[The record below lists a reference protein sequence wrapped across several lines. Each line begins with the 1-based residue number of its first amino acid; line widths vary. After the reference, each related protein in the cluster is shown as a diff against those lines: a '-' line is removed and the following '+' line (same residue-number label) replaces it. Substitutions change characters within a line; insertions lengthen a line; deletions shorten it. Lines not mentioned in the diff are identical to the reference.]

1 MKASRRL
8 VLGAALAAP
17 TLVGD
22 QGARAQDKPML
33 EDLAHRAAIYLF
45 PVYEMYRTRWN
56 ATVDEKNPARQKLNR
71 FLHVP
76 TLATYR
82 SRAVTMPNADTLD
95 SSAWLDLS
103 VEPVFLTVPDMGG
116 RYYSFALMS
125 LFTDNFAC
133 ISRRL
138 DGNRPRPR
146 MIVGPGWK
154 GAADRDV
161 ELVRAPTNSV
171 WLLGRILVD
180 GPPDQESVW
189 TLQSR
194 TLLESPDM
202 RNERRILETQELMR
216 QRNTPPPEPVADWS
230 PINPADPFDLF
241 EVGMRAMGESP
252 LTERDKT
259 VLEDFVP
266 LRLRPGRKY
275 DLRAFSEAER
285 GAIARGI
292 ARARDEIRK
301 ADSFGK
307 PGGFGTTVNGWRFP
321 QRDLGNFG
329 DDYLYRAAVALTALA
344 ALEVAEATYL
354 ICSSDAE
361 GRPLDGSRH
370 YMLRFPAGQLPP
382 AKAFWSLSM
391 YELTPEG
398 RAFFTDNPLSRYAI
412 GDRTRG
418 LTHGADGSLDILIQH
433 DRPEEG
439 REANWL
445 PAPAGQMRLVLRA
458 YEPDEALLDGS
469 YRIPPVMQL

>member
-1 MKASRRL
+1 
-8 VLGAALAAP
+8 
-17 TLVGD
+17 
-22 QGARAQDKPML
+22 ML
-33 EDLAHRAAIYLF
+33 EDLARRAAIYLF

-56 ATVDEKNPARQKLNR
+56 ATVNDKNPARQKLNHI
-71 FLHVP
+71 LHVP

-82 SRAVTMPNADTLD
+82 SRAVTTPNADTLY

-133 ISRRL
+133 VSRRL

-146 MIVGPGWK
+146 MIVGPRWK
-154 GAADRDV
+154 GVADHDV

-180 GPPDQESVW
+180 GPPDLETVW

-194 TLLESPDM
+194 TLLESPDT

-216 QRNTPPPEPVADWS
+216 QRSTPPPEPVADWL
-230 PINPADPFDLF
+230 PINPGDPFDLF
-241 EVGMRAMGESP
+241 EVGMRALGESP
-252 LTERDKT
+252 LAEHDKT
-259 VLEDFVP
+259 VIEDFAP
-266 LRLRPGRKY
+266 LRLWPGRKY
-275 DLRAFSEAER
+275 DLRAFSETER
-285 GAIARGI
+285 EAIKRGI
-292 ARARDEIRK
+292 ARARDEIR
-301 ADSFGK
+301 A
-307 PGGFGTTVNGWRFP
+307 PGRRVGTIVNGWSYP
-321 QRDLGNFG
+321 QRNLGNFG
-329 DDYLYRAAVALTALA
+329 DDYLYRAVIALTALA

-354 ICSSDAE
+354 MCSADA
-361 GRPLDGSRH
+361 GGQPLDGRNR
-370 YMLRFPAGQLPP
+370 YRLRFEPGQLPP

-391 YELTPEG
+391 YEITSEG
-398 RAFFTDNPLSRYAI
+398 RAFFTDNPISRYAI

-418 LTHGADGSLDILIQH
+418 MTRDADGSLEIFLQH
-433 DRPEEG
+433 DRPSEG

-445 PAPAGQMRLVLRA
+445 PAPAGPMRLVLRA
-458 YEPDEALLDGS
+458 YEPAESLVDGN

>member
-1 MKASRRL
+1 MTTTRRW
-8 VLGAALAAP
+8 VLGAAIAVP
-17 TLVGD
+17 TL
-22 QGARAQDKPML
+22 ARAQEKSML
-33 EDLAHRAAIYLF
+33 EDLARRAAIYLF

-56 ATVDEKNPARQKLNR
+56 ATVNEKNPARHKLNR

-82 SRAVTMPNADTLD
+82 SRAVTTPNADTLY

-116 RYYSFALMS
+116 RYYSFAFMS

-133 ISRRL
+133 VSRRL

-146 MIVGPGWK
+146 MIVGPSWK
-154 GAADRDV
+154 GVADHDV
-161 ELVRAPTNSV
+161 ELIRAPTNSV
-171 WLLGRILVD
+171 WLLGRILID

-230 PINPADPFDLF
+230 PINPNDPFDLF
-241 EVGMRAMGESP
+241 EVGMRALGESP
-252 LTERDKT
+252 LGEHDKA
-259 VLEDFVP
+259 VLEDFAP
-266 LRLRPGRKY
+266 LRLRPGYKV
-275 DLRAFSEAER
+275 DLRAFSESER
-285 GAIARGI
+285 EAIKRGI
-292 ARARDEIRK
+292 AHARDEIR
-301 ADSFGK
+301 K

-321 QRDLGNFG
+321 PRNLGNFG
-329 DDYLYRAAVALTALA
+329 DDYLYRAVIALTALA

-354 ICSSDAE
+354 MCDSDAE
-361 GRPLDGSRH
+361 GRLLDGSRR
-370 YMLRFPAGQLPP
+370 YVLRFAAGQLPP
-382 AKAFWSLSM
+382 ARAFWSLSM

-398 RAFFTDNPLSRYAI
+398 RAFLTDNPISRYAI

-433 DRPEEG
+433 DRPAEG
-439 REANWL
+439 EEANWL
-445 PAPAGQMRLVLRA
+445 PAPAGPMRLVLRA
-458 YEPDEALLDGS
+458 YEPDESLLDAS
-469 YRIPPVMQL
+469 YRIPPVVPL

>member
-1 MKASRRL
+1 MTVTRRC

-17 TLVGD
+17 AL
-22 QGARAQDKPML
+22 ARAQDKPVL
-33 EDLAHRAAIYLF
+33 EDLARRAAVYLF

-56 ATVDEKNPARQKLNR
+56 ATVNEKNPARQKLNR
-71 FLHVP
+71 FRHVR

-82 SRAVTMPNADTLD
+82 SRAVTAPNADMLY

-116 RYYSFALMS
+116 RYYSFAFMS

-146 MIVGPGWK
+146 MIVCPGWK
-154 GAADRDV
+154 GAADHDV

-180 GPPDQESVW
+180 GAPDQETVW

-230 PINPADPFDLF
+230 PITPADPFDLF

-259 VLEDFVP
+259 VLEDFAP

-275 DLRAFSEAER
+275 DLRAFSETER
-285 GAIARGI
+285 EAITRGI
-292 ARARDEIRK
+292 ARARDEIR
-301 ADSFGK
+301 K

-321 QRDLGNFG
+321 QRDLGKFG
-329 DDYLYRAAVALTALA
+329 DDYLYRAVIALTALA

-354 ICSSDAE
+354 TCSTDAD
-361 GRPLDGSRH
+361 GRPLDGRNR
-370 YMLRFPAGQLPP
+370 YRLRFESGELPP

-391 YELTPEG
+391 YEVTPDG
-398 RAFFTDNPLSRYAI
+398 RTFFTDNPVSRYAI
-412 GDRTRG
+412 GDRTKG
-418 LTHGADGSLDILIQH
+418 LAFGADGSLEIDLQH
-433 DRPEEG
+433 DRPEEE

-445 PAPAGQMRLVLRA
+445 PAPAGPMRLVLRA
-458 YEPDEALLDGS
+458 YEPAEPLLDGS
-469 YRIPPVMQL
+469 YRIPPVVQL

>member
-1 MKASRRL
+1 MKALRRL

-17 TLVGD
+17 ALVGD
-22 QGARAQDKPML
+22 QGARAQENPML
-33 EDLAHRAAIYLF
+33 EDLARRAAIYLF

-56 ATVDEKNPARQKLNR
+56 ATVNEKNPARNKLNR

-76 TLATYR
+76 ALATWR
-82 SRAVTMPNADTLD
+82 SRAVTTPNADTLY

-133 ISRRL
+133 VSRRL
-138 DGNRPRPR
+138 DGNRPKPR
-146 MIVGPGWK
+146 MIVGPSWK
-154 GAADRDV
+154 GVADHDV

-180 GPPDQESVW
+180 GSPDQETVW

-202 RNERRILETQELMR
+202 RNERRILEIQELMR
-216 QRNTPPPEPVADWS
+216 QRSTPPPEPVADWP
-230 PINPADPFDLF
+230 PINPNDPFDLF
-241 EVGMRAMGESP
+241 EVGMRALGESP
-252 LTERDKT
+252 LAEHDKT
-259 VLEDFVP
+259 VLEDFAP

-275 DLRAFSEAER
+275 DLRAFSETER
-285 GAIARGI
+285 EAIKRGI

-301 ADSFGK
+301 
-307 PGGFGTTVNGWRFP
+307 PGRRFGTIVNGWRYP
-321 QRDLGNFG
+321 QRNLGNFG
-329 DDYLYRAAVALTALA
+329 DDYLYRAVIALTALA

-354 ICSSDAE
+354 ICGSDAE
-361 GRPLDGSRH
+361 GQPFDGRNR
-370 YMLRFPAGQLPP
+370 YVLRFEPGKLPP

-391 YELTPEG
+391 YELTAEG
-398 RAFFTDNPLSRYAI
+398 RAFFTDNPISRYAI

-418 LTHGADGSLDILIQH
+418 LVHGPDGSLEIHLQH
-433 DRPEEG
+433 DRPDEG
-439 REANWL
+439 RETNWL
-445 PAPAGQMRLVLRA
+445 PAPAGPMRLVLRA
-458 YEPDEALLDGS
+458 YEPAKSLIDATWQAPAVTRVS
-469 YRIPPVMQL
+469 